1 MIPYNNSI
9 IIPVD
14 TGYGNTKNSLH
25 SFPTGI
31 AVYKTKPAFEGKIL
45 HINNMYYRIGEGHKE
60 YIPDKTI
67 DEEFRLL
74 TIAAICDECRSC
86 GHYEGNIYLAVGC
99 PTAMLTAQRESTRE
113 YFLKEPHI
121 DCEYNNIHYNL
132 TIVGCFVYPQGY
144 AAVTEYLR
152 DMTGVNMVV
161 DIGNGTA
168 NILQIN
174 NKKVMEEKCVT
185 EKLGVNQFMIAVQK
199 AVMAQYGKK
208 IDPEIV
214 EIFIRNGDVNA
225 PENYKNIFCDEAEK
239 YCRKI
244 FDALSRCE
252 YDPDFMKLYVC
263 GGGGQL
269 IKRFG
274 KYNSDKVIFIDD
286 ICAAAKGYQKFALRS
301 LKAMEK
307 RSE

>member
-9 IIPVD
+9 IVPVD
-14 TGYGNTKNSLH
+14 TGYGNIKNSLH
-25 SFPTGI
+25 HFPTGL
-31 AVYKTKPAFEGKIL
+31 ASYKTKPAFEGKIL
-45 HINNMYYRIGEGHKE
+45 HLGDMYYRIGEGHKE
-60 YIPDKTI
+60 FIPDKTV

-74 TIAAICDECRSC
+74 TIAAICDECNSF
-86 GHYEGNIYLAVGC
+86 GYYEGNINLAVGC

-121 DCEYNNIHYNL
+121 DCEYNNKHYDL
-132 TIVGCFVYPQGY
+132 KIVGCFVYPQGY
-144 AAVTEYLR
+144 AAVTEHLHN
-152 DMTGVNMVV
+152 MTGVNFVI

-174 NKKVMEEKCVT
+174 NKKVIEEKCVT
-185 EKLGVNQFMIAVQK
+185 EKLGINQYMIAVQK
-199 AVMAQYGKK
+199 AVMARFGKK
-208 IDPEIV
+208 IDSEIA
-214 EIFIRNGDVNA
+214 EHFIKTGNTDA
-225 PENYKNIFCDEAEK
+225 PEDYRNIFREEAKK

-252 YDPDFMKLYVC
+252 YDSDFMKLYIV
-263 GGGGQL
+263 GGGGCL

-274 KYNSDKVIFIDD
+274 KYNPEKTVFIDD

-301 LKAMEK
+301 LKSMEK

>member
-9 IIPVD
+9 IVPVD
-14 TGYGNTKNSLH
+14 TGYGNIKNSLH

-31 AVYKTKPAFEGKIL
+31 AAYKTKPAFEGKIL

-60 YIPDKTI
+60 YIPDKTV

-86 GHYEGNIYLAVGC
+86 GYYEGNIFLAVGC
-99 PTAMLTAQRESTRE
+99 PTTMVTVQRESTRE

-121 DCEYNNIHYNL
+121 DCEYNNIHYHL

-144 AAVTEYLR
+144 AAVTEYLHN
-152 DMTGVNMVV
+152 MTGVNMVV

-168 NILQIN
+168 NILQVN
-174 NKKVMEEKCVT
+174 NKRVVEEKCVT
-185 EKLGVNQFMIAVQK
+185 EKLGVNQYMIAVQK
-199 AVMAQYGKK
+199 AVMAAYGKK
-208 IDPEIV
+208 IDPEVV
-214 EIFIRNGDVNA
+214 ELFIRTGDTDA
-225 PENYKNIFCDEAEK
+225 PDNYKNIFLEETEK

-244 FDALSRCE
+244 FDALYRCE

-263 GGGGQL
+263 GGGVHF
-269 IKRFG
+269 IRRFG
-274 KYNSDKVIFIDD
+274 KYNSDRVIFIDD
-286 ICAAAKGYQKFALRS
+286 ICATAKGYQQFALKS
-301 LKAMEK
+301 LKALEK